1 MGRIVRASL
10 RGERA
15 KLGEVQARDFADLII
30 GLERTLAKAC
40 GHIVGRRVKSRG
52 RRERLIEQATRLR
65 LVAVEA
71 GSVVGV
77 LELPEL
83 RLTEEDALALTTE
96 SLSEMALDR
105 TLDAASGKVGGF
117 KDVVRSLVQ
126 LTEELGIGTRY
137 DSLVIEQESRTKEF
151 PRRRVVLDLKHR
163 EELRRK
169 VEPEARSERGRLAGV
184 LMEADFEQHTAR
196 LRTAAKHAIEVR
208 FDDALAD
215 QIQQALREEAAF
227 EGEVTYD
234 RETMT
239 AKTVRLREIARADE
253 LILGSRPEEFWES
266 RPIAQLA
273 LEQGVTRAPSLA
285 ALKDYDAT
293 PDEIEAFF
301 AALKNEGG

>member
-1 MGRIVRASL
+1 VARIIRASL

-15 KLGEVQARDFADLII
+15 KLGDVQARDFADLII
-30 GLERTLAKAC
+30 GIERTLAKAC

-52 RRERLIEQATRLR
+52 RRERLIETATRLR

-83 RLTEEDALALTTE
+83 RQADEEELGLTAEN
-96 SLSEMALDR
+96 LSELALDR
-105 TLDAASGKVGGF
+105 TLDAASGNVNGY

-126 LTEELGIGTRY
+126 LTEELGVGTRY
-137 DSLVIEQESRTKEF
+137 DALVLEEESRTKNH
-151 PRRRVVLDLKHR
+151 PRREVILDLRHR

-169 VEPEARSERGRLAGV
+169 VEPEARSESARLAGV

-215 QIQQALREEAAF
+215 QIQEALRQEAAF

-239 AKTVRLREIARADE
+239 AKTVRLREIARADQ
-253 LILGSRPEEFWES
+253 LVLGSHPDEFWES
-266 RPIAQLA
+266 RSVGQLA
-273 LEQGVTRAPSLA
+273 VEQGVSRAQSLT
-285 ALKDYDAT
+285 ALKDHDTT
-293 PDEIEAFF
+293 PDEIDAFF